1 VSLGRSQH
9 HILDIHRCAEF
20 SDLLLAVTARATPAP
35 RGVRAVMHD
44 GEMLMAAAALGRV
57 ASKSISFSYVA

>member
-9 HILDIHRCAEF
+9 HILDIHKRAEF
-20 SDLLLAVTARATPAP
+20 SDLLLAVTAPATPAP

-44 GEMLMAAAALGRV
+44 GDMLDGGGCA
-57 ASKSISFSYVA
+57 